1 MVLLLLLAARLT
13 RGRYA
18 ARWRCTAWLLLS
30 LRLAVPF
37 PLLPHMGPAE
47 APVQLT
53 VPSNPVV
60 FTYSPPVT
68 QPPAA
73 TRPPSPPPLSGRGWP
88 GPQPPRCLPSIFH
101 RSPIPP
107 NHLTPQPTCRPPPKF
122 VPAHHQHPHINLAQ
136 TSTANFVEKIKKL
149 RKEKNSLKNNWQI

>member
-1 MVLLLLLAARLT
+1 MNRFLLDLAALSLGGGAVVLLLLLAARLT

-37 PLLPHMGPAE
+37 PLLPHLGPVE

-60 FTYSPPVT
+60 FTYSPPVS

-73 TRPPSPPPLSGRGWP
+73 SSRRTTERLSSRLRPHS
-88 GPQPPRCLPSIFH
+88 
-101 RSPIPP
+101 
-107 NHLTPQPTCRPPPKF
+107 
-122 VPAHHQHPHINLAQ
+122 V
-136 TSTANFVEKIKKL
+136 
-149 RKEKNSLKNNWQI
+149 

>member
-1 MVLLLLLAARLT
+1 MNRFLLDLAALSLGGGAVVLLLLLAARLT

-37 PLLPHMGPAE
+37 PLLPHTGPAE

-60 FTYSPPVT
+60 FTYSPPVS

-73 TRPPSPPPLSGRGWP
+73 SSRP
-88 GPQPPRCLPSIFH
+88 
-101 RSPIPP
+101 
-107 NHLTPQPTCRPPPKF
+107 
-122 VPAHHQHPHINLAQ
+122 AQ
-136 TSTANFVEKIKKL
+136 SQNVRKKI
-149 RKEKNSLKNNWQI
+149 Q